1 MTNAVFRRMKKC
13 AVFAMSGIVPTVAF
27 AVNWTVTDG
36 CASVTADCAL
46 SESDQSEIDAL
57 TSITIESGKC
67 LYAASGNTVTIPCE
81 IISAGAPTL
90 GKLGAGT
97 LVVAGKM
104 STVGELK
111 LAGAVELGDG
121 AAFGPDVTI
130 LADTGNDLRN
140 VFRFNTVFPAD
151 SSLPSTCFQTRAYTT
166 FAFDRDDVFA
176 NMGGRDVR
184 FVLGRGSNAAGILDL
199 NGHDQTISTMSF
211 FHPLSATQPLATL
224 ERYAPYHQLKSDTA
238 ATLTVTN
245 GFVTTRGN
253 CDVFTGRLMG
263 GISFRLDANASS
275 GMAAFSNVLDQV
287 SSTTGSVICASGTV
301 ELRNGARF
309 SSLSSIRKE
318 GSGNIEISSS
328 DINSSVE
335 LYLDGTGK
343 LTLNSDILVS
353 RAYVNDADN
362 GWGALPADEYDSSS
376 LPAHLAGAGKMTVLY
391 SEASDTVTYTWT
403 GGGDGVTLSAP
414 ANWEGGVAPTLDSVH
429 EMLVFPAAGTSSV
442 RVDGEITIGGF
453 KVEYPGS
460 FAMTAGVGALVN
472 LGEEGVSVADTTA
485 QTNTFR
491 IGVPIRFVNGTKDCT
506 IDVGEGTALDLEG
519 ELSANAA
526 FARRLVIS
534 GGALTLGCAA
544 TNLLIEMAI
553 EDPVSLTVTSA
564 SGLGAAGATIRS
576 DRWFFP
582 YFTGTRTCMSPWTLE
597 AAFPLDDMTAIRLF
611 PKTGSSFEFQG
622 AVALRGTLVS
632 PSSGKHGGYCTITV
646 DDDLTFRGGL
656 TVAKLARIQ
665 FEIQSGATLSFL
677 DNPVVRIDSTSDT
690 PDVRFYGQDAAAC
703 RVVTDQSLG
712 TEASAGVIVSRC
724 SLVCAADSCLN
735 GYLTPYVDSRYPSG
749 GDKLWSRIDLAGHS
763 QTIRSLVYVTAVVAN
778 RFPVYPDSYVEIA
791 SAEPAVF
798 CIGDTSAYKAIH
810 QVKFTGLASF
820 RTASPWTGSF
830 TITNTVSTT
839 AGDLDISSGTVVFQ
853 RNAGWAGGTNVA
865 VSGTGVLRMDEGTRA
880 FAPLDGG
887 RPKVAL
893 KLNGGGALDIP
904 DASTTVTVMT
914 CETNGVRLARG
925 TYTSASLPGFLTGD
939 GSLHVRSKNGIPGT
953 FFTLR

>member
-1 MTNAVFRRMKKC
+1 MKTRLIIAAVW
-13 AVFAMSGIVPTVAF
+13 ASGMFGAW
-27 AVNWTVTDG
+27 AANWTITDG

-46 SESDQSEIDAL
+46 TESDQAAIDTL
-57 TSITIESGKC
+57 TSITITGGKC

-81 IISAGAPTL
+81 IISTGMPIL
-90 GKLGAGT
+90 GKVGTGT

-104 STVGELK
+104 SIVGELK

-121 AAFGPDVTI
+121 AAFGPDVTK
-130 LADTGNDLRN
+130 LAENTPNDTRH

-151 SSLPSTCFQTRAYTT
+151 SSLPSFQTRAYTT
-166 FAFDRDDVFA
+166 FAFDTDNVFA
-176 NMGGRDVR
+176 NMGGRTVL
-184 FVLGRGSNAAGILDL
+184 FILGRASNTAGIVDL
-199 NGHDQTISTMSF
+199 NGHDQTISEMSF
-211 FHPLSATQPLATL
+211 FNPLSSSQEYASLL
-224 ERYAPYHQLKSDTA
+224 LYAPYHQLKSDTA
-238 ATLTVTN
+238 ATLTLTN
-245 GFVTTRGN
+245 GFVKKTGN

-263 GISFRLDANASS
+263 GISFKLDATAST
-275 GMAAFSNVLDQV
+275 GKAAFSNVLEEV
-287 SSTTGSVICASGTV
+287 SSTTGSIICASGTI
-301 ELRNGARF
+301 ELRDGARF
-309 SSLSSIRKE
+309 NSLSSIRKE
-318 GSGNIEISSS
+318 GSGNIAISSS
-328 DINSSVE
+328 AINPSVE

-343 LTLNSDILVS
+343 ITLNSNISVA
-353 RAYVNDADN
+353 RAYTNDAEK
-362 GWGALPADEYDSSS
+362 GWVALAADEYDSSS
-376 LPAHLAGAGKMTVLY
+376 LSAHLAGSGKVTVLY
-391 SEASDTVTYTWT
+391 SEVGDTETYTWT

-414 ANWEGGVAPTLDSVH
+414 ANWEGGEAPTLDSVH
-429 EMLVFPAAGTSSV
+429 EMLVFPASGTSSV

-453 KVEYPGS
+453 QVEYPGS
-460 FAMTAGVGALVN
+460 FTMTAGAGALVN
-472 LGEEGVSVADTTA
+472 LGEMGVSVADTTA

-491 IGVPIRFVNGTKDCT
+491 IDVPINFLNGIEDCT
-506 IDVGEGTALDLEG
+506 IDVGTGTALDLEG
-519 ELSANAA
+519 ELSANAT
-526 FARRLVIS
+526 FGRCLVIN
-534 GGALTLGCAA
+534 GGALTLGCVA
-544 TNLLIEMAI
+544 TNLLIEMEI
-553 EDPVSLTVTSA
+553 ENPISLTVKSA

-576 DRWFFP
+576 DRWLCP
-582 YFTGTRTCMSPWTLE
+582 YFTGTRTCTSPWTLE
-597 AAFPLDDMTAIRLF
+597 AAFPIGEMTAKRLF
-611 PKTGSSFEFQG
+611 PQKSSAFEFQG
-622 AVALRGTLVS
+622 AVTMRGTRIS
-632 PSSGKHGGYCTITV
+632 PSSGKYGGYCTITV

-677 DNPVVRIDSTSDT
+677 DNPVVRIDSASDT

-904 DASTTVTVMT
+904 NASTTVTVMT

-939 GSLHVRSKNGIPGT
+939 GSLQVRRTNSIPGT